1 MKIPPVLI
9 LFVNAQVAG
18 PKEKPLK
25 AGADSPFPPFIDKE
39 APELNDKAVDLFSP
53 VNY

>member
-18 PKEKPLK
+18 PNENPLK
-25 AGADSPFPPFIDKE
+25 LPPDKPFPPFTDKE
-39 APELNDKAVDLFSP
+39 VPELNDKAVDLFSP
-53 VNY
+53 VKY